1 MFKILPTN
9 RFSKA
14 KSYNFHFHKS
24 EHRDVLLQMAYVF
37 RANPCENSRMER
49 ATFSKFYLLPGRLQ
63 WNAWQTCVPL
73 LTSEQ
78 EYLGKWKAPSF
89 VVGFLLGIFVVTVFT
104 YLTGDT
110 LSRKLFV
117 LVKNPPPPNDDGEL
131 DITHKIVYR
140 DSNKF
145 KVESPVDFDVDLKDH
160 HHHLSLNKEALKE
173 QQEIRILCWVL
184 TSPDNLPIKGKPVKE
199 TWGKRCNVLLFM
211 SSKTDPSFPAIGLNV
226 SEGRDQ
232 LWQKTRAALDYVY
245 EHHINNADWF
255 LKADDD
261 TFVIIENLRHLVS
274 SLDPEK
280 PHYLGR
286 HFKGGFNSGGAGY
299 VFSRETLRRFK
310 TALGDSSKCA
320 KQSLAEDVEVGKCL
334 NAMGVKPAYTR
345 DKSGRETFMPLPPEH
360 HLIPGYLNKDFWLWS
375 YDNNP
380 YKDGPECCSDHAVTF
395 HYIGPNMMYVLEYLI
410 YHLRPYGMIHDD
422 HS

>member
-1 MFKILPTN
+1 
-9 RFSKA
+9 
-14 KSYNFHFHKS
+14 
-24 EHRDVLLQMAYVF
+24 MA
-37 RANPCENSRMER
+37 AAR
-49 ATFSKFYLLPGRLQ
+49 ATFL
-63 WNAWQTCVPL
+63 
-73 LTSEQ
+73 
-78 EYLGKWKAPSF
+78 SF
-89 VVGFLLGIFVVTVFT
+89 AVGFSFGIFVVTVVSYFNA
-104 YLTGDT
+104 DRN
-110 LSRKLFV
+110 SQRMFV
-117 LVKNPPPPNDDGEL
+117 QVTKSPPLNEDDDL
-131 DITHKIVYR
+131 DITHKIVHR

-145 KVESPVDFDVDLKDH
+145 KVESPVDFDADLKDH

-173 QQEIRILCWVL
+173 QQEIRILCWVM
-184 TSPDNLPIKGKPVKE
+184 TSPENLPIKGKPVKE

-211 SSKTDPSFPAIGLNV
+211 SSKDDPSFPAIGLDV

-232 LWQKTRAALDYVY
+232 LWRKTRAAWDYVY
-245 EHHINNADWF
+245 EHHINDADWF
-255 LKADDD
+255 IKADDD
-261 TFVIIENLRHLVS
+261 TFVIIENLRHQVS
-274 SLDPEK
+274 ILDSEK

-286 HFKGGFNSGGAGY
+286 HFKPFGGYNSGGAGY

-320 KQSLAEDVEVGKCL
+320 QQSFAEDVEVGRCL

-422 HS
+422 HSSEGLGKPDTQDKSVKEDSATR